1 MLKSDIIE
9 VLGCEIERKI
19 GGEWKHEVNILGVSS
34 VHLNFEIDEKEFVL
48 VVYKIEEGEHFSDY
62 FKKTKEEVVEYIE
75 YTEEK
80 DHADCH

>member
-48 VVYKIEEGEHFSDY
+48 VVYKIEEGE
-62 FKKTKEEVVEYIE
+62 
-75 YTEEK
+75 
-80 DHADCH
+80 